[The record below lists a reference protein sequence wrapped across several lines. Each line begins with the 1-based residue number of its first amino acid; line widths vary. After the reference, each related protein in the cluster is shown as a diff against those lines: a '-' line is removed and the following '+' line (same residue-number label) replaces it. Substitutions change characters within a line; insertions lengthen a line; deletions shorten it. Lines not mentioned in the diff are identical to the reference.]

1 MLYQGKIFNNRK
13 IIISRLLKYGFI
25 QKDEQYIYSVNL
37 MKNSFNLNISIKDIN
52 EIKIKILDLETNE
65 EYIPVYIQNINGG
78 FVGKIQT
85 EYEAV
90 LTDIAEKCT
99 IKEIFKSDYAKEII
113 KYISEKYK
121 TEPEYLWDKTPNN
134 AVFREKSSGKWYVA
148 LLEVEKNKIGIKEEG
163 KIEIIDLKAT
173 PDKISS
179 IVDNINYLPGYH
191 MNKKHWLTI
200 KLDGLVPIKT
210 IYSLIDES
218 FNIIKKK
225 R

>member
-13 IIISRLLKYGFI
+13 IIISRLLKYSFI

-52 EIKIKILDLETNE
+52 EIKIKIIDLETNE

-113 KYISEKYK
+113 KYISEKY
-121 TEPEYLWDKTPNN
+121 
-134 AVFREKSSGKWYVA
+134 SSPVI
-148 LLEVEKNKIGIKEEG
+148 LSDFVI
-163 KIEIIDLKAT
+163 
-173 PDKISS
+173 
-179 IVDNINYLPGYH
+179 
-191 MNKKHWLTI
+191 
-200 KLDGLVPIKT
+200 
-210 IYSLIDES
+210 
-218 FNIIKKK
+218 
-225 R
+225 